1 MSALGTN
8 ELGICSDTKDNG
20 YCSRHNSFFYEKKK
34 QKNRFAGIK
43 MGSISQFK
51 KSFFT
56 CLFLDLKSFLTK
68 ELSKATHKKHYLSR
82 Q

>member
-1 MSALGTN
+1 MTPRIMAILADKIVFSMR
-8 ELGICSDTKDNG
+8 K
-20 YCSRHNSFFYEKKK
+20 
-34 QKNRFAGIK
+34 KNRFAGIK
-43 MGSISQFK
+43 MGSISHFK